1 MDYKNFEDTKKSYN
15 EWDENDI
22 LNEDTFSMSNMSN
35 MISMSS
41 MPNMY
46 MPSTPIMPTIVN
58 ISSGDALEK
67 NREEK
72 SFLNKK

>member
-1 MDYKNFEDTKKSYN
+1 MDNKNFEDTKNSN
-15 EWDENDI
+15 NQWDENDI
-22 LNEDTFSMSNMSN
+22 LNDDTFSMSNMSN

-46 MPSTPIMPTIVN
+46 MPTMPTIVN
-58 ISSGDALEK
+58 IDSGDALQE

-72 SFLNKK
+72 DFLK

>member
-1 MDYKNFEDTKKSYN
+1 MDNKNWDDIKGPTDQ
-15 EWDENDI
+15 WDENDI
-22 LNEDTFSMSNMSN
+22 LNNDMFDISNMSN

-46 MPSTPIMPTIVN
+46 MPNTPTIVN
-58 ISSGDALEK
+58 INSADFLEK

-72 SFLNKK
+72 SFLNKR